1 MVWRKSP
8 PGVSA
13 PYEVVLEFS
22 CFLQDFC
29 SFQVVL
35 AVWEEIGSG
44 FILLESLDLC
54 QKEAPPQWEMG
65 FVLSSQMLT
74 FPCLWTLKIS
84 STLCFLL
91 QTSFGSSKSLI
102 FAALE
107 CYSCMEKDNRGHPA
121 GVDG

>member
-1 MVWRKSP
+1 M
-8 PGVSA
+8 
-13 PYEVVLEFS
+13 
-22 CFLQDFC
+22 FLQDFC

-65 FVLSSQMLT
+65 FVLSSQMST

-84 STLCFLL
+84 STLCFLP
-91 QTSFGSSKSLI
+91 QTSIGSSKSLI

-107 CYSCMEKDNRGHPA
+107 CYSCMEKDNRGRPA